1 MSKHYEELTGAEG
14 RARIFRLQR
23 ISAQHHFFGHAP
35 KLHFDDQEFALA
47 DLSVGGLGGVAVGD
61 LNESADDVV
70 LRRGVLRLTQRGR
83 ELFAAPA
90 RRARLERAKGRW
102 IAGFALED
110 VVLDLDALRRA
121 NAAALAAGPAAQRA
135 AATPESYKALCADAM
150 AFIGGYLA
158 RIERF
163 AGRVEATMSAAERR
177 AIASDLAAEC
187 EAPWRALMMQGNALV
202 APWHDDKPLR
212 ESLKTYTENT
222 LTRRLCGG
230 ETWRR
235 SFEKPQGYPGDFRIM
250 NFMYDG
256 TPKGDSIAAMF
267 LHLTGVIAGQPI
279 VSRMLRLAELIV
291 ERGAAIAE
299 SGETVNIMSVG
310 AGPARELER
319 IAALSPAGARWRATL
334 VDQESE
340 ALEYAVAN
348 VRRRKLGVEV
358 TPLNV
363 SFKEMLAPSGLSG
376 HFSGQDIIYSS
387 GLVDYLSPMA
397 AQRFVRRM
405 YDYLRPGGLVIIGN
419 VNNLPTGTIWPM
431 EHVLDW
437 TLYFRSEA
445 EMRAMAAGFDPSQVA
460 IVEDEMRA
468 IYFLAVRKPA

>member
-1 MSKHYEELTGAEG
+1 MSKHYEELSGAEG
-14 RARIFRLQR
+14 RARVYRPLR
-23 ISAQHHFFGHAP
+23 ISAQQHFFGHAP
-35 KLHFDDQEFALA
+35 KLHFDDQDYALA
-47 DLSVGGLGGVAVGD
+47 DLSIAGFGGHAAGE
-61 LNESADDVV
+61 LNEAPDDAAR
-70 LRRGVLRLTQRGR
+70 RRGVLRLTQRGR

-90 RRARLERAKGRW
+90 LRARLELSKGRW
-102 IAGFALED
+102 IAGFALEEG
-110 VVLDLDALRRA
+110 VLDLDALRRA
-121 NAAALAAGPAAQRA
+121 NAAALAAAAPKSDA
-135 AATPESYKALCADAM
+135 AVPDAYKALSAEAM
-150 AFIGGYLA
+150 HFIGSYLS
-158 RIERF
+158 RIDRF
-163 AGRVEATMSAAERR
+163 AGRVEATMSPAERR
-177 AIASDLAAEC
+177 AVASDLASEC
-187 EAPWRALMMQGNALV
+187 ENAWRALMMQGNALV

-212 ESLKTYTENT
+212 EALKAFTETT
-222 LTRRLCGG
+222 LTRLLCGG

-256 TPKGDSIAAMF
+256 TPRGETIASMF

-279 VSRMLRLAELIV
+279 VSRMRRLADLIV
-291 ERGAAIAE
+291 ERGGDIAARGAP
-299 SGETVNIMSVG
+299 VNIMSVG

-319 IAALSPAGARWRATL
+319 IAALSPPGARWRATL
-334 VDQESE
+334 VDQEAE

-348 VRRRKLGVEV
+348 VRARRLGVEV

-363 SFKEMLAPSGLSG
+363 SFKEMLVPSALGA
-376 HFSGQDIIYSS
+376 HFAGQDVIYSS

-405 YDYLRPGGLVIIGN
+405 YDFLRPGGLVIIGN
-419 VNNLPTGTIWPM
+419 VNNLSTGTIWPM
-431 EHVLDW
+431 EHILDW

-445 EMRAMAAGFDPSQVA
+445 EMRAMATGFDPAQVA